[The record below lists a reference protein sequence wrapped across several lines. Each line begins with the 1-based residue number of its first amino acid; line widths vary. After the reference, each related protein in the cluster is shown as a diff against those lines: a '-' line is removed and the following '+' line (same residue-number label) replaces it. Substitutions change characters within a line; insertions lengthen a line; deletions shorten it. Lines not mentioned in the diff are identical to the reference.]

1 MPTESLPPL
10 DGPSQV
16 DTAQQHVVHGLLTAL
31 LGASPEDTSRRVHDI
46 FSYIDRQ
53 CGTSFRGSERAQ
65 SGTAS
70 PLPETEVA
78 RTKAPLATSRAAD
91 SVLLAEPPGTTPQSI
106 HPGNRFRSV
115 ATVLVRHWRAGI
127 GGLAAAAVVVFAV
140 VSFFQHTPS
149 ARADDALLRAA
160 ALTFVW
166 LPDIDPFLSD
176 NPAALQAQ
184 LDEIEDYKRQ
194 RDEILRKAAAAPTAQ
209 ARANASD
216 PAYFPWARAYRLL
229 RDIGRFDEALA
240 EADAC
245 LKFMDDIGYP
255 LDSSGWYKVVIDD
268 LGNIYMASADF
279 PNARKAY
286 LTSIDVRIEG
296 DEQLA
301 RRDKWAPDFPQRFTS
316 PVHSLTPLY
325 RSMVLLCI
333 AEGKFEEAHE
343 WRQRAD
349 YAFRDYFEAICRA
362 NGIAVPDGADALT
375 AFQATPPIFQ
385 NPPASLTQEDV
396 NHYTEMYKGF
406 VPDIGPVTKLREY
419 LLVSARL
426 ALAEERISAAEETL
440 RTARTVPYLPCHDE
454 SRLDFNEPLLAARI
468 AIAQGSYESALD
480 AIDQAQ
486 LHTGPPIV
494 SDSANNR
501 PISQAR
507 LAELTLLKG
516 VALLGLDESNPEGR
530 QLVEKALAVPAKL
543 AEGLPPERR
552 EAFMKRFES
561 WQKLAD
567 EVRRNKP

>member
-1 MPTESLPPL
+1 MSTESLPPL

-53 CGTSFRGSERAQ
+53 CGTSFRGSEGAQ

-78 RTKAPLATSRAAD
+78 RTKAPPATSRAAD
-91 SVLLAEPPGTTPQSI
+91 SVLLSEPPGTTPQSI

-149 ARADDALLRAA
+149 ARADDTLLRAA

-216 PAYFPWARAYRLL
+216 PGYFPWARAYRLL

-255 LDSSGWYKVVIDD
+255 HGPSTWYCVVLGD
-268 LGNIYMASADF
+268 LGNIYMAAADF
-279 PNARKAY
+279 PKAREAF
-286 LTSIDVRIEG
+286 LASIDIRIEG

-301 RRDKWAPDFPQRFTS
+301 RRDNWASDFPQRFTS

-333 AEGKFEEAHE
+333 AEGKFEEAHQ
-343 WRQRAD
+343 WCQKAD
-349 YAFRDYFEAICRA
+349 DALRDYFGAICRA

-385 NPPASLTQEDV
+385 NPPASLTQDEASR
-396 NHYTEMYKGF
+396 YEAQYRGF
-406 VPDIGPVTKLREY
+406 APTIQDVTKLREY

-440 RTARTVPYLPCHDE
+440 RMARAVPYSGCHDE

-468 AIAQGSYESALD
+468 AIAQGRYESAL
-480 AIDQAQ
+480 ASIDQAQ
-486 LHTGPPIV
+486 LHTGPPDC
-494 SDSANNR
+494 SDIANER
-501 PISQAR
+501 PIAPAR

-516 VALLGLDESNPEGR
+516 AALLGLDEKSAEGA
-530 QLVEKALAVPAKL
+530 QLVEKALAVPHKL
-543 AEGLPPERR
+543 AAGLPPEQR
-552 EAFMKRFES
+552 EAFMKRFEP